1 MYFVNGFFHV
11 VLKTQNRLSVKQN
24 SDTLGR
30 KEKAEREIEPA
41 GKSAKSLDYSKG
53 PLEKFETCEEKEWE
67 VSDLAP
73 ISSKQAGE
81 WQK

>member
-1 MYFVNGFFHV
+1 MASTKYSSLSTG
-11 VLKTQNRLSVKQN
+11 LKTQKRQN

-41 GKSAKSLDYSKG
+41 GNSAKSFDYSNG

-67 VSDLAP
+67 VSDPAP